1 MTQQLGS
8 HFLSETCLEYSIQKN
23 DDTSVLRESEKSEI
37 EILVL
42 NRYFSGRKVKK
53 E

>member
-23 DDTSVLRESEKSEI
+23 DDTSVLRESEKSAKELLLHNKKI
-37 EILVL
+37 
-42 NRYFSGRKVKK
+42 SG
-53 E
+53 